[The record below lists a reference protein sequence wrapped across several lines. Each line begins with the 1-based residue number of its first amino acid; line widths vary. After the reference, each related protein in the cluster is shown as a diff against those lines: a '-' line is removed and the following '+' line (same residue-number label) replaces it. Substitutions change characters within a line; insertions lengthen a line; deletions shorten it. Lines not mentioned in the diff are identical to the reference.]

1 MKSESTTD
9 GGAPLQRLF
18 DQCLE
23 ASFEKDRLSHLGRLV
38 RGLIHNVNGPLQNV
52 SMLTEMLLK
61 GQDQLD
67 QMARTQP
74 VEDPGGWEKALGKQR
89 QRMERLTQQI
99 ANLAGILRDFMV
111 LLEIERNESEVDLR
125 LLLCKLVRVL
135 QSDLFLKHEV
145 EVELNLAEEIPL
157 VRILGR
163 DLVPSFMHLFH
174 NCLCALKHS
183 TRKKL
188 TVDCFLEGDLIKILF
203 LDTGCG
209 VDPRKDQD
217 PYFELFFSDWP
228 PLSAAKENDDK
239 HFGFG
244 LFCVRRLLS
253 PYGVSIRLEPNDP
266 GTRVELSI
274 PVQT

>member
-1 MKSESTTD
+1 MKSEPTTD
-9 GGAPLQRLF
+9 GDAPLQKLF
-18 DQCLE
+18 EQSLE
-23 ASFEKDRLSHLGRLV
+23 ALFEKDRLSHLGRLV

-52 SMLTEMLLK
+52 SMLAEMLLK

-67 QMARTQP
+67 RMAPTKP
-74 VEDPGGWEKALGKQR
+74 LEALGEWEKALVKQR

-145 EVELNLAEEIPL
+145 EVELNLAEELPL

-163 DLVPSFMHLFH
+163 DLVPSLMHLFH
-174 NCLCALKHS
+174 NCLCALKHG
-183 TRKKL
+183 TRKQL

-203 LDTGCG
+203 RDTGCG
-209 VDPRKDQD
+209 VDPRKVQG
-217 PYFELFFSDWP
+217 PYFDLFFSDWP
-228 PLSAAKENDDK
+228 PPSAANENDDK
-239 HFGFG
+239 HLGFG
-244 LFCVRRLLS
+244 LFCVRRLLG
-253 PYGVSIRLEPNDP
+253 PYGVSIRLEPQDP
-266 GTRVELSI
+266 GTRVEVLI
-274 PVQT
+274 PVQA